1 MTIIKYKYWERI
13 VGPIVVLLILGF
25 GALIWATLPDNE
37 PAVPIEPATTTTT
50 VADVEHCGC
59 EGACEKCHHLCLE
72 CKCGDHIIDRGPKC
86 QEFAACEAGCSSDEV
101 GVTGAEP
108 GPPVCKHCHKICD
121 DKHGGDANPAC
132 QACLAEHCIL
142 GAVGVTGAETGCS
155 AEGCQQ
161 LAFVGS
167 YLLEPDRFSD
177 PSDGPYVEQLLVA
190 ASKAFGCTN
199 QDDTP

>member
-25 GALIWATLPDNE
+25 GALIWATLPDSE

-101 GVTGAEP
+101 GVTGAE
-108 GPPVCKHCHKICD
+108 
-121 DKHGGDANPAC
+121 
-132 QACLAEHCIL
+132 
-142 GAVGVTGAETGCS
+142 TGCS

-177 PSDGPYVEQLLVA
+177 PSDGPYVEQLLMA
-190 ASKAFGCTN
+190 ASKAFGC
-199 QDDTP
+199 